1 MSISI
6 SKKYNIMKL
15 LTKFTK
21 PILLPHWSQDLFLT
35 FPRIVCGYLLAFNF
49 GADKFGMPWSP
60 ADANLGFF
68 EVAFWF
74 LHDVARYGGFLL
86 LLHFY

>member
-1 MSISI
+1 MAIAMSISI

-60 ADANLGFF
+60 ADANLGLFQVTF
-68 EVAFWF
+68 
-74 LHDVARYGGFLL
+74 
-86 LLHFY
+86 